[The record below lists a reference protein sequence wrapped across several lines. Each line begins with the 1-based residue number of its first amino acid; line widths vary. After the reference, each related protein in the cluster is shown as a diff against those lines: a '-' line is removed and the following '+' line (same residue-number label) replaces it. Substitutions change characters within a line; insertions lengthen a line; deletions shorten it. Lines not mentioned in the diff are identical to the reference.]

1 MYSASCMKPRQCLS
15 AGILRAVWWS
25 SGRPLFSSFAGDCC
39 LWWQKRWLYLVPP
52 SSTTQNTSFNE
63 LQHLSVQAFHSLLN
77 RLHRFFFFLISN
89 FKQIFLCRN
98 VGKSLLSAR
107 NGLSG
112 SQMLGSHPPSFSP
125 PVLSGVSLS
134 SPEWRSKSSLF
145 RSSS

>member
-63 LQHLSVQAFHSLLN
+63 LQHLSVQAFHRLLN

-89 FKQIFLCRN
+89 FKQIFHCRN

-112 SQMLGSHPPSFSP
+112 SQMLGSRPPSFSP